1 MIGKLSVAKASML
14 LALVMASAFLVAQTK
29 VYAQETTQ
37 PLVGKFTADLQPR
50 AGSNGTGSAIL
61 QVLEDLKTISYSI
74 DASGLKDI
82 TNIAISQDTGTGRI
96 PDVVIIRTPSAQ
108 GIMKGPISGT
118 VAKGN
123 FTASDLIG
131 PLDGSRLADFVKAI
145 TDGKIVIRVSSSA
158 FPLGEIAGKAI
169 AGGSTGNMSAPA
181 NQTAGNMSAP
191 ANQTAGNMSAPANQ
205 TATGMGQNMSNMT
218 GNASQ

>member
-1 MIGKLSVAKASML
+1 
-14 LALVMASAFLVAQTK
+14 
-29 VYAQETTQ
+29 
-37 PLVGKFTADLQPR
+37 
-50 AGSNGTGSAIL
+50 
-61 QVLEDLKTISYSI
+61 
-74 DASGLKDI
+74 
-82 TNIAISQDTGTGRI
+82 
-96 PDVVIIRTPSAQ
+96 
-108 GIMKGPISGT
+108 MKGPITGT

-181 NQTAGNMSAP
+181 NQTA
-191 ANQTAGNMSAPANQ
+191 
-205 TATGMGQNMSNMT
+205 NMT
-218 GNASQ
+218 GNTSQ

>member
-1 MIGKLSVAKASML
+1 MIGRLSVAKASML
-14 LALVMASAFLVAQTK
+14 LTLVMASAFLVSQTK

-50 AGSNGTGSAIL
+50 AGSNATGNAIL
-61 QVLEDLKTISYSI
+61 QVLGDLKTISYSI

-108 GIMKGPISGT
+108 GIMKGPITGT

-169 AGGSTGNMSAPA
+169 AGGSTD
-181 NQTAGNMSAP
+181 QTA
-191 ANQTAGNMSAPANQ
+191 TGNMSAPANQ
-205 TATGMGQNMSNMT
+205 TATGMGQNMSNMR

>member
-1 MIGKLSVAKASML
+1 ML
-14 LALVMASAFLVAQTK
+14 KKQLNLWWVNLQLIF
-29 VYAQETTQ
+29 
-37 PLVGKFTADLQPR
+37 QPR
-50 AGSNGTGSAIL
+50 AGSNATGSAIL

-169 AGGSTGNMSAPA
+169 AGGFTG
-181 NQTAGNMSAP
+181 QTECTS
-191 ANQTAGNMSAPANQ
+191 Q
-205 TATGMGQNMSNMT
+205 SNCWKHECT
-218 GNASQ
+218 SQSNCWKHECTSQSNCYWNGTKYV

>member
-1 MIGKLSVAKASML
+1 MIGRLSVAKASML
-14 LALVMASAFLVAQTK
+14 LTLVMASAFLVSQTK

-50 AGSNGTGSAIL
+50 AGSNATGNAIL
-61 QVLEDLKTISYSI
+61 QVLGDLKTISYSI

-108 GIMKGPISGT
+108 GIMKGPITGT

-169 AGGSTGNMSAPA
+169 AGGSTDQTATGNMSAPA
-181 NQTAGNMSAP
+181 NQTA
-191 ANQTAGNMSAPANQ
+191 TGNMSAPANQ

>member
-50 AGSNGTGSAIL
+50 AGSNATGNAIL
-61 QVLEDLKTISYSI
+61 QVLGDLKTISYSI

-169 AGGSTGNMSAPA
+169 AGGSTGQNPA
-181 NQTAGNMSAP
+181 AGNMSAP

>member
-14 LALVMASAFLVAQTK
+14 LTLVMASAFLVSQTK

-50 AGSNGTGSAIL
+50 AGSNATGNAIL
-61 QVLEDLKTISYSI
+61 QVLGDLKTISYSI
-74 DASGLKDI
+74 NASGLKDI
-82 TNIAISQDTGTGRI
+82 TTIAISQDTGTGRF
-96 PDVVIIRTPSAQ
+96 PDVVTLRTSTQ
-108 GIMKGPISGT
+108 EGIMKGPISGT
-118 VAKGN
+118 VVKGN

-169 AGGSTGNMSAPA
+169 AGGSTDQTATGNMSAPA
-181 NQTAGNMSAP
+181 NQTA
-191 ANQTAGNMSAPANQ
+191 TGNMSAPANQ
-205 TATGMGQNMSNMT
+205 TATGMGQKCLT
-218 GNASQ
+218 

>member
-37 PLVGKFTADLQPR
+37 SLVGKFTADLQPR

-61 QVLEDLKTISYSI
+61 QVLGDLKTISYSI

-169 AGGSTGNMSAPA
+169 AGGLCKRET
-181 NQTAGNMSAP
+181 
-191 ANQTAGNMSAPANQ
+191 
-205 TATGMGQNMSNMT
+205 
-218 GNASQ
+218 

>member
-1 MIGKLSVAKASML
+1 MIGRLSVAKASML
-14 LALVMASAFLVAQTK
+14 LTLVMASAFLVSQTK

-50 AGSNGTGSAIL
+50 AGSNATGNAIL
-61 QVLEDLKTISYSI
+61 QVLGDLKTISYSI

-108 GIMKGPISGT
+108 GIMKGPITGT

-169 AGGSTGNMSAPA
+169 AGGSTD
-181 NQTAGNMSAP
+181 QTA
-191 ANQTAGNMSAPANQ
+191 TGNMSAPANQ